1 MQAQVLDHLPTVFH
15 RVALSNL
22 SHDSCIEPLHL
33 KVNRPDHK
41 VIAWH
46 QLPLLFG
53 MKLRVDRPL
62 DFLQHDSTRGDVKP
76 YLKDT
81 IRHLDVLY
89 VAERRWTE
97 HSFGAVELNLL
108 VGEGPLRELET
119 KAILRQVLLDS
130 VTIFHAK
137 VLDYLFCLCDL
148 LLGQELP
155 DVALVRLKEFFER
168 LRA

>member
-15 RVALSNL
+15 RVALSNF
-22 SHDSCIEPLHL
+22 SHDSCVEPLHL

-41 VIAWH
+41 VITWH

-53 MKLRVDRPL
+53 VKFRVDRPL
-62 DFLQHDSTRGDVKP
+62 DLLQHDGTRSDVKP

-81 IRHLDVLY
+81 IRHLDVLC

-97 HSFGAVELNLL
+97 HSFGAIELNLL
-108 VGEGPLRELET
+108 AGEGSLRELET
-119 KAILRQVLLDS
+119 KAILRLVLLDS
-130 VTIFHAK
+130 VTVFHSK
-137 VLDYLFCLCDL
+137 VLDYLFCLDDL

-155 DVALVRLKEFFER
+155 DLALVRLKEFFKR